1 MAYEQYHVKARVS
14 NILDCA
20 YKNSK
25 TRQLRS
31 RNGEF
36 NCPVI
41 EVVDPSIKEITIKF
55 TIPVIFQLNDDKY
68 INRIYYDKHFQE
80 ILNYVPLEVITTQC
94 IFQFLK
100 AHSTNRILP
109 TYHVFVEN
117 NFIVSQEKDEPLKR
131 KFGIIVYEHKQEYA

>member
-1 MAYEQYHVKARVS
+1 MNSTIFGVKEQ
-14 NILDCA
+14 N
-20 YKNSK
+20 KNK
-25 TRQLRS
+25 LEFLFKPLPRLNDQ
-31 RNGEF
+31 NGEF

-41 EVVDPSIKEITIKF
+41 EVVDTLIKEITIKF
-55 TIPVIFQLNDDKY
+55 TIP
-68 INRIYYDKHFQE
+68 E

-131 KFGIIVYEHKQEYA
+131 KFGNCLKLNGTTFRFTSIE